1 MRVAHDVCIP
11 ILPRVPSNIENTFL
25 VTLSEKCRNTVNSAL
40 FGVFP
45 CSVCVETS
53 ASSYSSKVQSLDDF
67 IDMLNSAQEQV
78 ETRGFQASL
87 LRVSLQRV
95 APGSFD
101 QDGVLELL
109 LLSDLWVLCQ
119 CWEWDVAFLDI
130 FPSGMCTGM
139 PRTEKCSFVCRS
151 AKSMSP
157 SAEKEC
163 LLLVEAG
170 LWMFHMF
177 DSVQA
182 LNVYRRIVSN
192 TKGYS
197 LL

>member
-1 MRVAHDVCIP
+1 
-11 ILPRVPSNIENTFL
+11 
-25 VTLSEKCRNTVNSAL
+25 VTLSDRNTVNSAL
-40 FGVFP
+40 CGVFP

-53 ASSYSSKVQSLDDF
+53 ESSYSANVQSLDEF

-87 LRVSLQRV
+87 QHVSLRVAR
-95 APGSFD
+95 GSFD

-119 CWEWDVAFLDI
+119 GWEWDVAFMDV
-130 FPSGMCTGM
+130 FPSGMGTSM

-157 SAEKEC
+157 SPEKEC

-170 LWMFHMF
+170 LWMFHMCK
-177 DSVQA
+177 
-182 LNVYRRIVSN
+182 R
-192 TKGYS
+192 
-197 LL
+197 